1 MWMAHIFYRRSVL
14 LSIEGHESPLKETS
28 SMGQETIKE
37 SKPQF
42 LRAPRSLFFMVFCGT
57 LIDN

>member
-42 LRAPRSLFFMVFCGT
+42 LRAPRSLAF
-57 LIDN
+57 